1 MRLDFSHARIII
13 RPGTTNMLASKDR
26 LLEIIKSIMKDDPF
40 SGAVFLF
47 CNRNRNILKMIWWDR
62 AGFWVAQK
70 KLEKGRWPWP
80 DTQEQVRQ
88 LNPGQIEM
96 LLKGVDFFK
105 GHDELFFSEIN

>member
-1 MRLDFSHARIII
+1 MRLDFSHTRIII
-13 RPGTTNMLASKDR
+13 SPGTTNMLASKDQ

-62 AGFWVAQK
+62 TGFWVAQK

-88 LNPGQIEM
+88 LNLGQMEM

>member
-1 MRLDFSHARIII
+1 MRLDFSHTRIII
-13 RPGTTNMLASKDR
+13 RPGTTNMLASKDQ

-47 CNRNRNILKMIWWDR
+47 CNRKRNILKMIWWDR
-62 AGFWVAQK
+62 TGFWVAQK
-70 KLEKGRWPWP
+70 KLEKGNCPWP

-88 LNPGQIEM
+88 LNLEQIEM